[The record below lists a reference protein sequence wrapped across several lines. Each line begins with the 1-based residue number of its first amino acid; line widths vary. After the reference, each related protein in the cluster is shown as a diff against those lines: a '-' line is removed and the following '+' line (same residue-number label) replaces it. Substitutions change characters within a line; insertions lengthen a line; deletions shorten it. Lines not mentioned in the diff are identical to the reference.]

1 MDVLIPFLLAG
12 GIGLAH
18 AFEADHLLAVGS
30 IVSKRRNV
38 WAAARD
44 GVFWGLGHTTTILV
58 IGLLLIV
65 GRATFMEGWFGYFEA
80 AVGVML
86 IGLGIWRLAVYW
98 RTGSAL
104 GHTHDAEGHH
114 KEGRHPHTMAYSVGL
129 VHGLAGSGAL
139 VLLVMTEIASVWQ
152 SMVYLALFGL
162 GSAVG
167 MLAAAGILSLP
178 VTKRLRAVPFAE
190 AALVITV
197 AVLCIGYGGFVVYE
211 NLLA

>member
-1 MDVLIPFLLAG
+1 MEAVLPFLLAG
-12 GIGLAH
+12 AIGLAH

-30 IVSKRRNV
+30 IVSKRRSV

-44 GVFWGLGHTTTILV
+44 GIFWGLGHTTTILI
-58 IGLLLIV
+58 IGLVLIV

-86 IGLGIWRLAVYW
+86 IGLGVWRLAVYW

-104 GHTHDAEGHH
+104 GHTHDDEGHH